1 MSEYNHHP
9 FAVSEDVE
17 EIFQEQHL
25 YENKVLTLLGE
36 EPVMY
41 SKFKKG
47 VMQYCRKMGMFEP
60 SAGDLVFQALFV
72 WVIIGIVVRLI
83 CSAQEKGL
91 VSGGN
96 GELIKVDEK
105 GIKIGENYV
114 DIKSLL
120 RNLEKNIGRV
130 NKYEFNCI
138 QNGPDLIVEAK
149 DKKGKMTISHEFD
162 ENFMRGLYRILYKMA
177 EKTKKEVKGG
187 KKASKFR
194 KHTKKSKS
202 KRVKK
207 SQKNNKS
214 KKA

>member
-1 MSEYNHHP
+1 MSEYNDP
-9 FAVSEDVE
+9 FPVSDDVKDFLDE
-17 EIFQEQHL
+17 RYL
-25 YENKVLTLLGE
+25 YENKVRRLFGE

-47 VMQYCRKMGMFEP
+47 VMQYLQKMGMIEP

-96 GELIKVDEK
+96 GELMKVDEK

-114 DIKSLL
+114 DIKSLFE
-120 RNLEKNIGRV
+120 NLKLHIEILNEYKI
-130 NKYEFNCI
+130 NCI
-138 QNGPDLIVEAK
+138 QSKTGLIVEAI
-149 DKKGKMTISHEFD
+149 KGKITISHKFD
-162 ENFMRGLYRILYKMA
+162 ENFMRGLLFIVYKMA
-177 EKTKKEVKGG
+177 EKHKNIKGG

-207 SQKNNKS
+207 SKKNNKS

>member
-1 MSEYNHHP
+1 MSMYNHHP

-17 EIFQEQHL
+17 EILQNQHR
-25 YENKVLTLLGE
+25 YENKVLTLFGK

-41 SKFKKG
+41 SKFKED
-47 VMQYCRKMGMFEP
+47 VMQYCHEMGMVEL

-72 WVIIGIVVRLI
+72 WVIIGIVVYLI
-83 CSAQEKGL
+83 SSAAEKGL

-96 GELIKVDEK
+96 GELMEVDK
-105 GIKIGENYV
+105 NGIKIGENYV
-114 DIKSLL
+114 DIQSLY
-120 RNLEKNIGRV
+120 RNLEKNIEIL
-130 NKYEFNCI
+130 NEYKFNCI
-138 QNGPDLIVEAK
+138 QNETDLIVQAI
-149 DKKGKMTISHEFD
+149 KGKIAISHKFD

-177 EKTKKEVKGG
+177 KKTKKEVKGG

-207 SQKNNKS
+207 SKKNNKS